1 MTQQH
6 KTNTNMAR
14 KTVITIS
21 LPEPEHKWLKTEAKR
36 QKRSM
41 SSIVR
46 ERCFAGMDGRETPAD
61 LQAILDGQKARKA

>member
-1 MTQQH
+1 
-6 KTNTNMAR
+6 MAR

-21 LPEPEHKWLKTEAKR
+21 LPEPEHKWLKTESKR

-61 LQAILDGQKARKA
+61 LQAILDGQRK